1 MTTTAAAQD
10 TTGAASSS
18 SAAASATTVTMSSA
32 QSASSAATAASGPAS
47 AANSGSAANVD
58 REQIYTWIL
67 ELSSPDTR
75 ETALLELRYALA
87 ICCMLALLLVFESL
101 IRGVA
106 SVEKFK

>member
-10 TTGAASSS
+10 TTGAAASS

-75 ETALLELRYALA
+75 ETALLELRSVQS
-87 ICCMLALLLVFESL
+87 ICLLSSRSLNLML
-101 IRGVA
+101 GVA
-106 SVEKFK
+106 SVDPFKS